1 MKFVLSFLWLL
12 FPLLSWGG
20 CDALNLIAERYQDLI
35 PSSESVYKVVDTNRV
50 YFYSAPNEECK
61 IKNLFIINGDLIN
74 LYAEYKGFSSVVFF
88 KKNGEPVSGWIHSK
102 SILPTSKGDGPE

>member
-1 MKFVLSFLWLL
+1 MKTVLFFLWLL

-20 CDALNLIAERYQDLI
+20 CDELNLIAERYQDLT
-35 PSSESVYKVVDTNRV
+35 PASESVYKVVDTNRV

-61 IKNLFIINGDLIN
+61 IKNLFIIKGDLIN

-88 KKNGEPVSGWIHSK
+88 KENGGPVSGWIHSK
-102 SILPTSKGDGPE
+102 SILPTGKGDGPE